1 MTLII
6 CFTSILKEF
15 IFTGVGS
22 EPFFREAYLI
32 YLCVAFYQHWLL
44 LVKVELRSF
53 RCIRSSVIGASRLL
67 FL

>member
-32 YLCVAFYQHWLL
+32 YLCVAFYQH
-44 LVKVELRSF
+44 
-53 RCIRSSVIGASRLL
+53 
-67 FL
+67 